1 MQHWFSYPTNVDP
14 VAIHLGPIKVHWYGI
29 AYLVGFI
36 CVYLWMSRPEGR
48 RRLGL
53 TREQIQDFLF
63 YALLGV
69 LIGGRTFFVFNDI
82 ISKHDLAQYLANP
95 INFIAVWNGGMAFHG
110 GMVGVLIAIWLF
122 VRKHPG
128 LKYTVFG
135 DEVVVLLPIGIT
147 LTRIVNFINDE
158 LWGDICNPDR
168 PWCLQFPSAPD
179 PLAYRHPAQIYEAI
193 LDILTLADCALRLQA
208 TSARR
213 RRGLDVVHDLRHHS
227 QHCRDLAPCGFP
239 PRSDHRRP
247 ALCAAD
253 DRHRGHRTRVLHAAR
268 TSHGCD
274 PAAGRDCGVMAGAFA
289 DRLAAL
295 RADLESELR
304 TCGRDGQHVA
314 ILGVSKKQPAGAIV
328 EAVAAGLQDIGENY
342 VQEATAKFASIDVPV
357 RKHYIGHVQTNKA
370 KAIARLF
377 DVVQT
382 VDRADAAKALGK
394 AASDWGAV
402 LPVLL
407 QLNISP
413 TERFGCPPAEAD
425 RLAELVRGTAGL
437 RLDGVMAIG
446 PDYGKSRR
454 NHARIRACRKDVCPR
469 RWKHVLN
476 WDVGRLARGGARR
489 IDDDPHRH
497 RALR

>member
-95 INFIAVWNGGMAFHG
+95 INFIAVWQGGMAFHG

-128 LKYTVFG
+128 LKYTVLG

-147 LTRIVNFINDE
+147 LTRIVNYINDE

-193 LDILTLADCALRLQA
+193 LDILTLPIVLYVYKRRPPDGVVGWTWFTIYGITRSIAEIWRYADFHLGPITGGQLYAMPMIVIGVIGLVYC
-208 TSARR
+208 T
-213 RRGLDVVHDLRHHS
+213 RRGRRTDVTL
-227 QHCRDLAPCGFP
+227 P
-239 PRSDHRRP
+239 
-247 ALCAAD
+247 
-253 DRHRGHRTRVLHAAR
+253 
-268 TSHGCD
+268 
-274 PAAGRDCGVMAGAFA
+274 PAA
-289 DRLAAL
+289 
-295 RADLESELR
+295 
-304 TCGRDGQHVA
+304 T
-314 ILGVSKKQPAGAIV
+314 
-328 EAVAAGLQDIGENY
+328 AV
-342 VQEATAKFASIDVPV
+342 
-357 RKHYIGHVQTNKA
+357 
-370 KAIARLF
+370 
-377 DVVQT
+377 
-382 VDRADAAKALGK
+382 
-394 AASDWGAV
+394 
-402 LPVLL
+402 
-407 QLNISP
+407 
-413 TERFGCPPAEAD
+413 
-425 RLAELVRGTAGL
+425 
-437 RLDGVMAIG
+437 
-446 PDYGKSRR
+446 
-454 NHARIRACRKDVCPR
+454 
-469 RWKHVLN
+469 
-476 WDVGRLARGGARR
+476 
-489 IDDDPHRH
+489 
-497 RALR
+497 